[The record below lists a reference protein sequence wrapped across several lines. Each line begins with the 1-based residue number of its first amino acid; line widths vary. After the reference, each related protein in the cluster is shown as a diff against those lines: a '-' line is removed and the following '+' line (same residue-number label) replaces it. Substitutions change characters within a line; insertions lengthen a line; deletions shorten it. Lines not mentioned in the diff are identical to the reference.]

1 MRRLNK
7 LGVERRFA
15 IFGLFPLCVFIIVF
29 MSAPVGNLFYMS
41 VSELH
46 WADGTLRSAFVGLQN
61 WWDFFSDNFYWKGLR
76 NTIIFAV
83 VTVCLQIFF
92 GLVLAMTVKRVKFGR
107 TVLLAVFLLP
117 IIVPPIVIGA
127 MWKLILNADIGVLNL
142 LLSQFEIQ
150 RIDWLGSA
158 STALGTVIAVDVWH
172 WTPFTFLLLLAGLE
186 SLPTD
191 VYEASRLD
199 TLSDWQELRH
209 ITLPLLWP
217 TIAITALFRLILSFK
232 VFDEIYLLTSG
243 GPGTSTEVV
252 SYSIY
257 RTFFS
262 EDRTGMGAVMSLFT
276 LFVIAL
282 SAIILVNLRKRETR

>member
-1 MRRLNK
+1 LA
-7 LGVERRFA
+7 GF
-15 IFGLFPLCVFIIVF
+15 
-29 MSAPVGNLFYMS
+29 
-41 VSELH
+41 
-46 WADGTLRSAFVGLQN
+46 
-61 WWDFFSDNFYWKGLR
+61 
-76 NTIIFAV
+76 
-83 VTVCLQIFF
+83 FF
-92 GLVLAMTVKRVKFGR
+92 GQFLLER
-107 TVLLAVFLLP
+107 TTKYNNLRGGYSLLAVFLLP